1 MSLDEQWRM
10 IKENQLMMLA
20 HGVASPRIPEA
31 RNLWLI
37 SLKLWSCEGE
47 IIDEQTFRRS
57 FSDPALSHA
66 LDRRVFHEFFQQAAK
81 AVASKGISISLP
93 LSVAGLSS
101 ATLVNDLLEQLEN
114 SPLPPRLLHLII
126 PAEAILDHAESV
138 QNCGWRDV
146 G

>member
-1 MSLDEQWRM
+1 
-10 IKENQLMMLA
+10 
-20 HGVASPRIPEA
+20 
-31 RNLWLI
+31 
-37 SLKLWSCEGE
+37 
-47 IIDEQTFRRS
+47 
-57 FSDPALSHA
+57 

-138 QNCGWRDV
+138 QKLR
-146 G
+146 

>member
-1 MSLDEQWRM
+1 M
-10 IKENQLMMLA
+10 
-20 HGVASPRIPEA
+20 
-31 RNLWLI
+31 WLI

-81 AVASKGISISLP
+81 AVASKGISIALP

-126 PAEAILDHAESV
+126 RLK
-138 QNCGWRDV
+138 RF
-146 G
+146 